1 MSIIIGI
8 DHGYYA
14 IKTAHCSFPA
24 GLTSYGEHEPYTR
37 QGLLEFG
44 GCFFVCGSG
53 RQPIQRDK
61 TINDNYY
68 LLTLAAIAKEI
79 RQRGLPPECS
89 VRIAA
94 GLPLTSFGRDKP
106 RFKDYLLR
114 SNQPV
119 NFKFE
124 GVEYSITIEEV
135 AVFPQGYA
143 ALMTEVGLLQDE
155 PSMLLMDLGG
165 WTVDLMRID
174 NAIPAADTA
183 HSLELGMIRCVD
195 DIREQVRRETGLS
208 LTDAQIEN
216 MLAGHPCTVSDVV
229 RDIVNR
235 QGRKYTEHL
244 LSATMEAGFDLHAI
258 PAVLLG
264 GGASVVSRHL
274 SPKDGLCKTIF
285 LLDDKSERGR
295 IRARVGRR
303 VAPQKRGMKRPQY
316 VFRPNLNEPQHRRA
330 WALLQQVPP
339 AKRKEFLVQ
348 SILAAEQTDRLEKSI
363 RKVVREELQAV
374 NITGAVPSPLSEN
387 AIPDSALDFL
397 NSL

>member
-61 TINDNYY
+61 TVNDNYY

-106 RFKDYLLR
+106 KFKDYLLR
-114 SNQPV
+114 SNHPV

-143 ALMTEVGLLQDE
+143 ALMTEVGFLQDE

-208 LTDAQIEN
+208 LTDAQMDELIARIASLIRRYTRFNQQAGAIQKLNFDGLQIDLEN
-216 MLAGHPCTVSDVV
+216 
-229 RDIVNR
+229 R
-235 QGRKYTEHL
+235 
-244 LSATMEAGFDLHAI
+244 SATTSNGTFELPPKEFDLLLYCAKHQGKILTKQQIYEEVWGEEYFYDDSNIMAI
-258 PAVLLG
+258 I
-264 GGASVVSRHL
+264 SRL
-274 SPKDGLCKTIF
+274 RKKLEVNPSSPKYIQTVKGIGYRF
-285 LLDDKSERGR
+285 
-295 IRARVGRR
+295 
-303 VAPQKRGMKRPQY
+303 
-316 VFRPNLNEPQHRRA
+316 N
-330 WALLQQVPP
+330 
-339 AKRKEFLVQ
+339 KEV
-348 SILAAEQTDRLEKSI
+348 
-363 RKVVREELQAV
+363 
-374 NITGAVPSPLSEN
+374 
-387 AIPDSALDFL
+387 
-397 NSL
+397 

>member
-1 MSIIIGI
+1 MSITIGI

-106 RFKDYLLR
+106 KFREYLLR
-114 SNQPV
+114 SKQPV
-119 NFKFE
+119 NYKFE

-143 ALMTEVGLLQDE
+143 ALMTETGLLQDE
-155 PSMLLMDLGG
+155 PSIESVRLDRDAYIICNDEGKLLPLPPNRLYGPTDFFAGPFLICGDGGEDL
-165 WTVDLMRID
+165 I
-174 NAIPAADTA
+174 
-183 HSLELGMIRCVD
+183 
-195 DIREQVRRETGLS
+195 S
-208 LTDAQIEN
+208 LTDSQI
-216 MLAGHPCTVSDVV
+216 T
-229 RDIVNR
+229 
-235 QGRKYTEHL
+235 KYEKKYH
-244 LSATMEAGFDLHAI
+244 
-258 PAVLLG
+258 
-264 GGASVVSRHL
+264 
-274 SPKDGLCKTIF
+274 SPLIF
-285 LLDDKSERGR
+285 LELNPEPITLKCTPELYAKFMGEEHQHDTQENEHDER
-295 IRARVGRR
+295 
-303 VAPQKRGMKRPQY
+303 
-316 VFRPNLNEPQHRRA
+316 
-330 WALLQQVPP
+330 
-339 AKRKEFLVQ
+339 
-348 SILAAEQTDRLEKSI
+348 
-363 RKVVREELQAV
+363 
-374 NITGAVPSPLSEN
+374 
-387 AIPDSALDFL
+387 
-397 NSL
+397 

>member
-106 RFKDYLLR
+106 RFREYLLR

-174 NAIPAADTA
+174 NAIPVADTA

-216 MLAGHPCTVSDVV
+216 MLAGQPCTVSEAV
-229 RDIVNR
+229 RDIVNQ

-244 LSATMEAGFDLHAI
+244 LSATMEAGFDLHAMRQTGI
-258 PAVLLG
+258 KPNQPVL
-264 GGASVVSRHL
+264 
-274 SPKDGLCKTIF
+274 KQD
-285 LLDDKSERGR
+285 
-295 IRARVGRR
+295 
-303 VAPQKRGMKRPQY
+303 
-316 VFRPNLNEPQHRRA
+316 
-330 WALLQQVPP
+330 WAAQPP
-339 AKRKEFLVQ
+339 A
-348 SILAAEQTDRLEKSI
+348 
-363 RKVVREELQAV
+363 
-374 NITGAVPSPLSEN
+374 PLK
-387 AIPDSALDFL
+387 ICD
-397 NSL
+397 

>member
-106 RFKDYLLR
+106 KFKDYLLR

-119 NFKFE
+119 NYKFE

-135 AVFPQGYA
+135 AIFPQGYA

-216 MLAGHPCTVSDVV
+216 MLAGQPCTVSDTV
-229 RDIVNR
+229 RDIVNK

-244 LSATMEAGFDLHAI
+244 LSATMEQKEKTKMSSKSKTLS
-258 PAVLLG
+258 AVG
-264 GGASVVSRHL
+264 YASADIFLQVIRENMTSKMVAEAQEL
-274 SPKDGLCKTIF
+274 SKNTDGLALVYTISRE
-285 LLDDKSERGR
+285 DIDG
-295 IRARVGRR
+295 AGV
-303 VAPQKRGMKRPQY
+303 
-316 VFRPNLNEPQHRRA
+316 
-330 WALLQQVPP
+330 W
-339 AKRKEFLVQ
+339 
-348 SILAAEQTDRLEKSI
+348 
-363 RKVVREELQAV
+363 REEKVYQYR
-374 NITGAVPSPLSEN
+374 
-387 AIPDSALDFL
+387 
-397 NSL
+397 NSDGGKCILMIGSGGEHTVWHIATADGYQPGSGCLLMTVQESLFYKTTVLKLRTDDPFIWG